1 MIENAFTVSDRVC
14 LSHKKHAHD
23 EIEIETW
30 EIKGKETKIETYKW
44 TNKPSLSPF
53 ASLSGKLIPVTPE
66 ELAKHNTES
75 DCWIAF
81 RGLVYNVTPY
91 MEFHPGG
98 VDELMR
104 AAGQDGTQLF
114 DEVYP

>member
-1 MIENAFTVSDRVC
+1 MIAFVVVIRNT
-14 LSHKKHAHD
+14 
-23 EIEIETW
+23 
-30 EIKGKETKIETYKW
+30 
-44 TNKPSLSPF
+44 PSLSSF
-53 ASLSGKLIPVTPE
+53 ASFSGKLIPVTPE

-114 DEVYP
+114 DEV